1 MLVADQ
7 TLSFIFYSFS
17 LSIQRDIC
25 DAARALCKGSKI
37 AWLAAFIGLAC
48 NNWAIMGLH
57 VNAGATAIQTIRG
70 GKECT
75 LDWAI
80 GIGLLMFVPSLIRDF
95 RHMSALGLLASST
108 MFICAI
114 LTLAGHGVQGTPN
127 GYVAGTTVTYT
138 VWAPEGTTFVSAV
151 SAILNIVYT
160 WVGQALIPSFVG
172 DMSNPQDF
180 PKALA
185 ISMVFEFC
193 LFTITGAV
201 VYFCEFASSPVT
213 AGPVQSCPDVRTLT
227 CPPRTFPP
235 SQTPE
240 LPTPPRQPTEA

>member
-1 MLVADQ
+1 
-7 TLSFIFYSFS
+7 
-17 LSIQRDIC
+17 
-25 DAARALCKGSKI
+25 
-37 AWLAAFIGLAC
+37 
-48 NNWAIMGLH
+48 MGLH

-108 MFICAI
+108 MFVCAI
-114 LTLAGHGVQGTPN
+114 LTLAGHGTQGTPN
-127 GYVAGTTVTYT
+127 GYVDGTVINYT

-172 DMSNPQDF
+172 DMAHPEDF

-185 ISMVFEFC
+185 ISMFFEFC

-201 VYFCEFASSPVT
+201 VYFCESSLG
-213 AGPVQSCPDVRTLT
+213 AGA
-227 CPPRTFPP
+227 
-235 SQTPE
+235 
-240 LPTPPRQPTEA
+240 TECIALRPAD